1 MEAFSIHF
9 ASELRAVVLGI
20 DYRLAPEHP
29 YPAALDDC
37 WQALEWVGTLFLI
50 MDQML
55 T

>member
-1 MEAFSIHF
+1 VVADTHGIAAFSIHF

-37 WQALEWVGTLFLI
+37 WEALEWVGTSS
-50 MDQML
+50 
-55 T
+55 